1 MTEAAALARSTTLR
15 LHYLTGLIVLVFV
28 AQHLL
33 VHLFALA
40 GSDAH
45 NAALKLVQL
54 GYRNPVVEPLLVLAL
69 LFQIGLGLR
78 LAFRRL
84 REPGKSG
91 WAKWQIASGFY
102 LALFLFNHTTAALM
116 TRFVGHLDTNFWW
129 ASGPLHHPKM
139 QAVFY
144 PYYGLAVMAVAVH
157 IGAFAHFRGN
167 KLWARI
173 APVAGALLVL
183 AYWASFGGWLYPV
196 AMKPEYRAYY
206 DWLLAGIGMG

>member
-116 TRFVGHLDTNFWW
+116 TRFVSGCSVSTV
-129 ASGPLHHPKM
+129 ASVCRTKSPKRLGGSMSPLKRAKRP
-139 QAVFY
+139 
-144 PYYGLAVMAVAVH
+144 
-157 IGAFAHFRGN
+157 
-167 KLWARI
+167 
-173 APVAGALLVL
+173 APVSPAAQ
-183 AYWASFGGWLYPV
+183 
-196 AMKPEYRAYY
+196 RA
-206 DWLLAGIGMG
+206 